1 MTDAAASAAD
11 AVKGAATAAKDA
23 VADAAGS
30 APDQAA
36 KAADAASKAADRAAG
51 TVSKEAAQAASTVKD
66 EAAKAAGTA
75 KAETA
80 KAVDKA
86 KDGAAKAVDQAKAAT
101 GAPADAEPAPVP
113 PRSMD
118 EIEAELAATRERL
131 AGRLD
136 ELQEYVSPK
145 NLIGRQVEKVKG
157 VFVDEYGGIKPD
169 KVLIAAGAVVGVVVL
184 LGVLGR
190 RRRG

>member
-11 AVKGAATAAKDA
+11 AVKDAASAAQDA
-23 VADAAGS
+23 VSDAAGS
-30 APDQAA
+30 ATEQVA
-36 KAADAASKAADRAAG
+36 KAADAVK
-51 TVSKEAAQAASTVKD
+51 TEAAQAADAVSKD
-66 EAAKAAGTA
+66 ASKAAGTA

-86 KDGAAKAVDQAKAAT
+86 KDGAAKAADQAKAAT
-101 GAPADAEPAPVP
+101 GGPAEAEPAPAP

-118 EIEAELAATRERL
+118 EIEADLAATRERL

-145 NLIGRQVEKVKG
+145 NLLGRQVEKVKG

-169 KVLIAAGAVVGVVVL
+169 KVLIAAGVVVGVVVVF
-184 LGVLGR
+184 GVLGR